1 MTPLRLSVNGRNI
14 AEPVEPRTHLADFLR
29 DALNL
34 TATHLRC
41 EQGVC
46 GACTILV
53 DGEPVRSCITYA
65 VQYENAEVTTLEG
78 LEGDPV
84 MAALRRAFSA
94 EHALQC
100 GYCTPGMLVTA
111 RDIVLRLP
119 DANEARVRVEL
130 AGNLCR
136 CTGYQGIVHAIGRVL
151 AERSA
156 GTLALPAPPSR
167 KVGPAGSGRASATAT
182 PVRLAPAAVPDA
194 TSTRPA
200 VAEAE
205 LGLGSRQPNFEI
217 RRSFVVAR
225 PPDEVW
231 AFFGEIERVVPCLPG
246 AALVGPADGERIQ
259 GRMTVKLGPITTDF
273 SGEARLTRDET
284 QRRGSI
290 SGAGRDRL
298 SGSRAAADVDYQL
311 VPAEGGATR
320 VDIAVRALLAG
331 ALAQFGR
338 SGIVDDLAT
347 RLTETFA
354 QNLERRLSGTA
365 PEDGTDAAPAPLQAG
380 SMLWAVL
387 AARCKAFFNRILGR
401 PTR

>member
-1 MTPLRLSVNGRNI
+1 MTPLRLTVNGQTI
-14 AEPVEPRTHLADFLR
+14 TEPVEPRTHLADVLR
-29 DALNL
+29 DTLNL

-65 VQYENAEVTTLEG
+65 VLCENAEVTTLEG
-78 LEGDPV
+78 LENDPV
-84 MAALRRAFSA
+84 VAALRRAFSA

-119 DANEARVRVEL
+119 DADEATVRVEL
-130 AGNLCR
+130 SGNLCR
-136 CTGYQGIVHAIGRVL
+136 CTGYEGIVRAVRRVL
-151 AERSA
+151 AERRSGA
-156 GTLALPAPPSR
+156 LAVPAPLSR
-167 KVGPAGSGRASATAT
+167 PIGPVGSRRAAATASRV
-182 PVRLAPAAVPDA
+182 PLVPADAPAA
-194 TSTRPA
+194 SGGRPA
-200 VAEAE
+200 AAEAE

-231 AFFGEIERVVPCLPG
+231 AFFGQIERVVPCLPG
-246 AALVGPADGERIQ
+246 AALTGPVDGERIA

-273 SGEARLTRDET
+273 SGEARLTRDEGA
-284 QRRGSI
+284 RRGSI

-298 SGSRAAADVDYQL
+298 SGSRAAADVDYRL

-320 VDIAVRALLAG
+320 VEIEVRALLTG

-347 RLTETFA
+347 RLTDTFA
-354 QNLERRLSGTA
+354 QNLERRLSGAVPADDT
-365 PEDGTDAAPAPLQAG
+365 EAAPVLQAG

-387 AARCKAFFNRILGR
+387 AARCKAVFNRIIGR
-401 PTR
+401 PQQ

>member
-1 MTPLRLSVNGRNI
+1 MTPLRLTVNGEHI

-29 DALNL
+29 DSLNL

-65 VQYENAEVTTLEG
+65 VQYENAEIMTLEG
-78 LEGDPV
+78 LEHDPV

-100 GYCTPGMLVTA
+100 GYCTPGMLVTS

-119 DANEARVRVEL
+119 DADEARVRVEL
-130 AGNLCR
+130 SGNLCR
-136 CTGYQGIVHAIGRVL
+136 CTGYEGIVRAVGRVL
-151 AERSA
+151 AERRA
-156 GTLALPAPPSR
+156 GTLAVSAPQPRRIGPIGSR
-167 KVGPAGSGRASATAT
+167 RAVATAS
-182 PVRLAPAAVPDA
+182 PVPSAPAADRA
-194 TSTRPA
+194 ASGRPA
-200 VAEAE
+200 EAETE
-205 LGLGSRQPNFEI
+205 LGLGGRQPNFEI
-217 RRSFVVAR
+217 RRSFVAAR

-231 AFFGEIERVVPCLPG
+231 AFFGQIERVVPCLPG

-273 SGEARLTRDET
+273 SGEARLARDET
-284 QRRGSI
+284 QRRGTI

-298 SGSRAAADVDYQL
+298 SGSRAAADVDYHL
-311 VPAEGGATR
+311 VPAEGGMTR
-320 VDIAVRALLAG
+320 VDIVVRALLAG

-347 RLTETFA
+347 RLTDMFA
-354 QNLERRLSGTA
+354 QNLERSLSGPT
-365 PEDGTDAAPAPLQAG
+365 PEHGAAAPAPFKAG
-380 SMLWAVL
+380 AMLRAVF
-387 AARCKAFFNRILGR
+387 AARLRSVINRIVGR
-401 PTR
+401 PHE